1 MFCRFVYME
10 EVVYIRVFVSVF
22 VVVFCCLKYMF
33 FSIFKQAYSYAI
45 SLTFTGIVDENFFFQ
60 DFSVRVG
67 MVY

>member
-10 EVVYIRVFVSVF
+10 EVVYISVFVSVF
-22 VVVFCCLKYMF
+22 CCFCLKYMF

-45 SLTFTGIVDENFFFQ
+45 SLLNVDAGIVDENFFQ

-67 MVY
+67 DMVY